1 MQQGVKGSESNLNS
15 SPPPR
20 VRFEVQT
27 IVVEPE
33 MQMQEATSNQAAR
46 APDKVR

>member
-1 MQQGVKGSESNLNS
+1 MNS

-33 MQMQEATSNQAAR
+33 MQMQEETGNQAAR
-46 APDKVR
+46 VPNKVL